1 MREKEAKTVLSPQN
15 GMNIYRG
22 CTYGCVYCDPRAK
35 CYRNTGEF
43 EDVEVKINAAE
54 LLEKSLR
61 SKRRHCMIGV
71 GSMSDP
77 YQPVEEQLKLM
88 RTSLELINYYGYGV
102 AIETRSDLI
111 LRDLDYLVNI
121 NEKAKC
127 VVVMPLFAM
136 QDEACRRTEPNAPVT
151 SRRVEVLHQLN
162 QAGIQTVISFSPMLP
177 FLFDSE
183 ENVKGLLTLAKEV
196 RAYGILCEKIGVQLK
211 NGSREWFYESL
222 EKAFPEVLSQYE
234 EVFGVEQELI
244 SPDNDR
250 LMKMIRDDCKKNGIV
265 SDAARLNTYLKGFED
280 KLAGEQLS
288 LLLA

>member
-22 CTYGCVYCDPRAK
+22 CTYDCLYCDPRAK

-43 EDVEVKINAAE
+43 TDVEVKVNAAE

-77 YQPVEEQLKLM
+77 YQDAEKELALM
-88 RTSLELINYYGYGV
+88 RKSLELINYYGYGV

-111 LRDLDYLVNI
+111 LRDLDYLTNI

-127 VVVMPLFAM
+127 VVVMPLCTVEDALC
-136 QDEACRRTEPNAPVT
+136 AKIEPGAPVV
-151 SRRVEVLHQLN
+151 SRRVEVLHQLSS
-162 QAGIQTVISFSPMLP
+162 AGIQVILSFAPMLP
-177 FLFDSE
+177 FLNDTE
-183 ENVKGLLTLAKEV
+183 ENLTALLTLAKEV
-196 RAYGILCEKIGVQLK
+196 RAYGVLCEKIGLQLK
-211 NGSREWFYESL
+211 NGSREWFYENL
-222 EKAFPEVLSQYE
+222 EKTFPELMPRYE
-234 EVFGVEQELI
+234 EAFGGEAELI
-244 SPDNDR
+244 SPENER
-250 LMKMIRDDCKKNGIV
+250 LMRLVRDYCRENDLIC
-265 SDAARLNTYLKGFED
+265 DAARLNTYLKGFED
-280 KLAGEQLS
+280 KLAGEQMS